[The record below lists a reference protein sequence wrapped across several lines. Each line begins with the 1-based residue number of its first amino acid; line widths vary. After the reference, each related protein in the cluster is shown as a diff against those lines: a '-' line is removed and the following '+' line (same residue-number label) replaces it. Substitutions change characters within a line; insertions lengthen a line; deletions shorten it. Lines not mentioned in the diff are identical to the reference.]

1 MGKHKENFAI
11 EILSRIKRERNF
23 WMAVAII
30 SIVFNLI
37 QWIF

>member
-1 MGKHKENFAI
+1 MKKRKEIFVI

-30 SIVFNLI
+30 SIAFNFI